1 MLVGKA
7 GSFLKRGLLERNL
20 TRVSFGLTLSQT
32 RLERPARTNNLT
44 YLEQWQTM
52 DVKSFITSC
61 LERLWLKRD
70 KNYVV
75 HTLDFED
82 HFWENPHQTF
92 SAVVDAHA

>member
-7 GSFLKRGLLERNL
+7 KSFLKLGEPERNL
-20 TRVSFGLTLSQT
+20 TRIDSGLTRSQT
-32 RLERPARTNNLT
+32 RLERPARTNNLA

-52 DVKSFITSC
+52 DVKSFLTFC
-61 LERLWLKRD
+61 PVRLWLKKD

-92 SAVVDAHA
+92 FRCR